1 LGTSDWVGAAVGV
14 AETEMATDVLLEAGK
29 LALGE
34 IEAVVLYEVA
44 EVVEFLGTKILVLEM
59 SAELVVATEEEVEVE
74 LDVVDEEVVLVVEGS
89 GAGATVCLTRPSLTP

>member
-1 LGTSDWVGAAVGV
+1 VGAAVGV

>member
-1 LGTSDWVGAAVGV
+1 MGV